1 MKISNKDLDLGLVKR
16 AKAGDYQAFD
26 LLVLKYQS
34 RLISTAFKFVKDQQ
48 IAEDLVQDS
57 FIKSFKSI
65 GSFREDSTF
74 YTWIYRITVNTSKNY
89 LVSKKRKDEL
99 EKMKNLVTNA
109 ISSKPKNLI
118 KPIGI
123 SEIDMLKKHISNF
136 WTPPIGAAGAEN
148 LIVDIFMEFNK
159 EGYVLKAEWVNRG
172 MNSNNSFYKAAANA
186 AIRAVKDAEP
196 MPLPV
201 SKFKEWRTLTF
212 RFDPATM
219 FGGY

>member
-65 GSFREDSTF
+65 GSFREDSAF

-89 LVSKKRKDEL
+89 LVSKKRKGEILQTDISKEENYVIEL
-99 EKMKNLVTNA
+99 MDKETPEDLFHASQLHKIIIERLNGLGEETKTALTLREFDGLSYEQIAEVVNCPVGTVRSRIFRGREVIDDA
-109 ISSKPKNLI
+109 IKEYREGHQALHADI
-118 KPIGI
+118 K
-123 SEIDMLKKHISNF
+123 S
-136 WTPPIGAAGAEN
+136 
-148 LIVDIFMEFNK
+148 
-159 EGYVLKAEWVNRG
+159 
-172 MNSNNSFYKAAANA
+172 
-186 AIRAVKDAEP
+186 
-196 MPLPV
+196 
-201 SKFKEWRTLTF
+201 
-212 RFDPATM
+212 
-219 FGGY
+219 

>member
-16 AKAGDYQAFD
+16 VKAGDYQAFD

-99 EKMKNLVTNA
+99 LQT
-109 ISSKPKNLI
+109 
-118 KPIGI
+118 
-123 SEIDMLKKHISNF
+123 DISNEENYF
-136 WTPPIGAAGAEN
+136 IEPIDKDTPEDLFHANQLHKVIIESLNGLGEDTKTALTLREFDGLSYEQIAEVVN
-148 LIVDIFMEFNK
+148 CPVGTVRSRIFRGREVIDDAIK
-159 EGYVLKAEWVNRG
+159 EYRKGHQASLAEIK
-172 MNSNNSFYKAAANA
+172 S
-186 AIRAVKDAEP
+186 
-196 MPLPV
+196 
-201 SKFKEWRTLTF
+201 
-212 RFDPATM
+212 
-219 FGGY
+219 

>member
-89 LVSKKRKDEL
+89 LVSKKRKDEIL
-99 EKMKNLVTNA
+99 QTD
-109 ISSKPKNLI
+109 ISTEENFI
-118 KPIGI
+118 IEPI
-123 SEIDMLKKHISNF
+123 DKD
-136 WTPPIGAAGAEN
+136 TPEN
-148 LIVDIFMEFNK
+148 LFHASQLRNIIIESLNGLGEDTKTALTLREFDGLSYEQIAEVVNCPVGTVRSRIFRGREVIDDAIKEYRKGNK
-159 EGYVLKAEWVNRG
+159 ASHTGIK
-172 MNSNNSFYKAAANA
+172 S
-186 AIRAVKDAEP
+186 
-196 MPLPV
+196 
-201 SKFKEWRTLTF
+201 
-212 RFDPATM
+212 
-219 FGGY
+219 

>member
-1 MKISNKDLDLGLVKR
+1 MKISNKDLDIGLVKR

-99 EKMKNLVTNA
+99 LQTDISKEENYVIEPADKDTPEDLFHASQLHKIIIESLNGLGEDTKTALTLREFDGLSYEQIAEVVNCPVGTVRSRIFRGREVIDDA
-109 ISSKPKNLI
+109 IKEYRKDHQASHAEI
-118 KPIGI
+118 K
-123 SEIDMLKKHISNF
+123 S
-136 WTPPIGAAGAEN
+136 
-148 LIVDIFMEFNK
+148 
-159 EGYVLKAEWVNRG
+159 
-172 MNSNNSFYKAAANA
+172 
-186 AIRAVKDAEP
+186 
-196 MPLPV
+196 
-201 SKFKEWRTLTF
+201 
-212 RFDPATM
+212 
-219 FGGY
+219 